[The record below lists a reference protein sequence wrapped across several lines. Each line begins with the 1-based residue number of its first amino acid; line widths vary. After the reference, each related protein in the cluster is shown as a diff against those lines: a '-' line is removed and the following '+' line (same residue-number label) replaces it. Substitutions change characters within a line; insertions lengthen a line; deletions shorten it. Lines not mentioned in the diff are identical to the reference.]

1 MNRKTRETD
10 VTVKLDAAGGISTG
24 DKVLDHLLTALF
36 FYMDREAKV
45 RASYDLRHHLWE
57 DVGITLGEELRS
69 KLPERFARFGSA
81 IMPMDDALVLV
92 AVDISGRPYVS
103 VELSFEESEEGFE
116 KALVREF
123 LWGLARSLKATIHV
137 KTLSGVNAHHV
148 IEAVF
153 KGLGV
158 ALGKAI
164 GESEKLEST
173 KGLLEV

>member
-1 MNRKTRETD
+1 MRRKTKETD
-10 VTVKLDAAGGISTG
+10 VTVELDTTGEIRTG

-36 FYMDREAKV
+36 FYMGRGAEV

-69 KLPERFARFGSA
+69 KLPEKFARFGSA
-81 IMPMDDALVLV
+81 VMPMDDALVLV

-103 VELSFEESEEGFE
+103 VELSFEDGEEGFE

-123 LWGLARSLKATIHV
+123 LWGLARSLRATIHV
-137 KTLSGVNAHHV
+137 KTLSGINAHHV

-153 KGLGV
+153 KGLGA
-158 ALGKAI
+158 ALGRAVA
-164 GESEKLEST
+164 GSEKVEST

>member
-1 MNRKTRETD
+1 MRRKTKETD
-10 VTVKLDAAGGISTG
+10 VTVELDSKGSIRTG

-36 FYMDREAKV
+36 FYMGREAKV
-45 RASYDLRHHLWE
+45 EATYDLRHHLWE

-69 KLPERFARFGSA
+69 KLPGKFARFGSA
-81 IMPMDDALVLV
+81 VMPMDDALVLV

-103 VELSFEESEEGFE
+103 LELSFEEEEEGFE

-123 LWGLARSLKATIHV
+123 LWGLARSLKATVHV

-148 IEAVF
+148 IEAAF

-158 ALGKAI
+158 ALGKAVR
-164 GESEKLEST
+164 ESGKLEST

>member
-10 VTVKLDAAGGISTG
+10 VTVELDAAGGIRTG
-24 DKVLDHLLTALF
+24 DKVLDHLLTVLF
-36 FYMDREAKV
+36 FYMGREAKV

-103 VELSFEESEEGFE
+103 VELEFQEEEEGFE

-123 LWGLARSLKATIHV
+123 LWGLARSLRATIHV

-158 ALGKAI
+158 AFGKAI